1 MKNAVAANYSLP
13 SLVFNFP
20 LVKKRKKGGGG
31 QGGAQIRRLHPISQ
45 KNFFLLQKSMQ
56 KLPKKEEALL
66 QIPGVPGTEV
76 PRSEGAPAL
85 AAAAAGGERG
95 GGIRGG
101 GGKEEAEGKKKA

>member
-20 LVKKRKKGGGG
+20 LVKKRKKRGR
-31 QGGAQIRRLHPISQ
+31 GARGCANPPSPPDFTKKLF
-45 KNFFLLQKSMQ
+45 NLQKSMQ

>member
-1 MKNAVAANYSLP
+1 MQIVAKSLTTIAMRAERRFVAAVSTRFCKKL
-13 SLVFNFP
+13 FN
-20 LVKKRKKGGGG
+20 
-31 QGGAQIRRLHPISQ
+31 
-45 KNFFLLQKSMQ
+45 LQKSMQ

-76 PRSEGAPAL
+76 SRSEGAPAL

>member
-1 MKNAVAANYSLP
+1 
-13 SLVFNFP
+13 
-20 LVKKRKKGGGG
+20 
-31 QGGAQIRRLHPISQ
+31 
-45 KNFFLLQKSMQ
+45 MQ

-76 PRSEGAPAL
+76 SRSEGAPAL

-101 GGKEEAEGKKKA
+101 GGKEEAEGKKKGMSPTRPL